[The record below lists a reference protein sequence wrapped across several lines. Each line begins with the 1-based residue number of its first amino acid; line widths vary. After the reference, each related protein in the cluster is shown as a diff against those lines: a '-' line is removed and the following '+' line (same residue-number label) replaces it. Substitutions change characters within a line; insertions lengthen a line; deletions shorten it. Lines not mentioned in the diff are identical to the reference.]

1 MNTPTNMYNPELH
14 RKACSHEAI
23 HPYWDIHSS
32 NTIEEISSKHKDPS
46 QDLNGE
52 KELATW
58 KDWSTE
64 LCSKYAI
71 SQEVKN
77 LMDKC
82 EAKAR
87 SVKVNYQPYVDTLD
101 ELFDF
106 HEKKAPKF
114 TSKVMQLAQETGGK
128 PLIPALKG
136 KERCLAKATYKYAD
150 AGGVAWYRLTDI
162 VRATILY
169 PSISAMYKGLEAI
182 EKDENI
188 EIIELNDR
196 YQKLGDTKVYPEN
209 GWLED
214 EFPFGMTQFQGLCW
228 FQGVYMTFGYL

>member
-1 MNTPTNMYNPELH
+1 M
-14 RKACSHEAI
+14 
-23 HPYWDIHSS
+23 
-32 NTIEEISSKHKDPS
+32 
-46 QDLNGE
+46 NGE
-52 KELATW
+52 EELATW
-58 KDWSTE
+58 KDWSSE

-71 SQEVKN
+71 SQEVKS

-136 KERCLAKATYKYAD
+136 KDRCLAKATYKYAD

-196 YQKLGDTKVYPEN
+196 YQKLGDTKVYPES

-214 EFPFGMTQFQGLCW
+214 EFPFWDGPISGAMSCYVSFRECT
-228 FQGVYMTFGYL
+228 

>member
-1 MNTPTNMYNPELH
+1 MLRFFPL
-14 RKACSHEAI
+14 
-23 HPYWDIHSS
+23 
-32 NTIEEISSKHKDPS
+32 S
-46 QDLNGE
+46 QDLNGAE
-52 KELATW
+52 ELETW
-58 KDWSTE
+58 KEWSSQ
-64 LCSKYAI
+64 LCQKYAI

-128 PLIPALKG
+128 SLIPALKG

-196 YQKLGDTKVYPEN
+196 YQKLGDEVYPER

-214 EFPFGMTQFQGLCW
+214 EFPFWDGPYSGAMLVSGSDSRPPRVERHVVQ
-228 FQGVYMTFGYL
+228 

>member
-1 MNTPTNMYNPELH
+1 MLRFFPLF
-14 RKACSHEAI
+14 
-23 HPYWDIHSS
+23 
-32 NTIEEISSKHKDPS
+32 
-46 QDLNGE
+46 QDLNGAE
-52 KELATW
+52 ELATW
-58 KDWSTE
+58 KDWSSE

-71 SQEVKN
+71 SQEVQN

-182 EKDENI
+182 EKDESI

-196 YQKLGDTKVYPEN
+196 YQQLGTKVYPEN

-214 EFPFGMTQFQGLCW
+214 EFPFWDGPISGANCW
-228 FQGVYMTFGYL
+228 FQGVYMTFGYLWNPLKPLWYPFTLG

>member
-1 MNTPTNMYNPELH
+1 
-14 RKACSHEAI
+14 
-23 HPYWDIHSS
+23 
-32 NTIEEISSKHKDPS
+32 
-46 QDLNGE
+46 LNGSE
-52 KELATW
+52 ELTTW
-58 KDWSTE
+58 NERSSQ
-64 LCSKYAI
+64 LCQKYAI
-71 SQEVKN
+71 SQEVKS
-77 LMDKC
+77 LMEGC
-82 EAKAR
+82 EVKAR

-114 TSKVMQLAQETGGK
+114 TNKVRQLAEETGGK
-128 PLIPALKG
+128 PLIPNLKG

-182 EKDENI
+182 EKDESI

-196 YQKLGDTKVYPEN
+196 YQKLGDEV
-209 GWLED
+209 
-214 EFPFGMTQFQGLCW
+214 
-228 FQGVYMTFGYL
+228 

>member
-1 MNTPTNMYNPELH
+1 MEG
-14 RKACSHEAI
+14 C
-23 HPYWDIHSS
+23 
-32 NTIEEISSKHKDPS
+32 
-46 QDLNGE
+46 
-52 KELATW
+52 
-58 KDWSTE
+58 
-64 LCSKYAI
+64 
-71 SQEVKN
+71 EV
-77 LMDKC
+77 
-82 EAKAR
+82 KAR

-114 TSKVMQLAQETGGK
+114 TNKVRQLAEETGGK
-128 PLIPALKG
+128 PLIPNLKG

-182 EKDENI
+182 EKDESI

-196 YQKLGDTKVYPEN
+196 YQKLGDEV
-209 GWLED
+209 
-214 EFPFGMTQFQGLCW
+214 
-228 FQGVYMTFGYL
+228 